1 MILTALYDSKAKN
14 YFNFATV
21 KSIEEV
27 RRFYAFQ
34 LKNGEKNTITTY
46 PEDFIL
52 CSLGLVSEVSGSIIP
67 KLENICQLSV
77 LKYYNDE
84 EFKHE

>member
-14 YFNFATV
+14 YFNFFTA
-21 KSIEEV
+21 KSIEDVE
-27 RRFYAFQ
+27 RYYALQF
-34 LKNGEKNTITTY
+34 KHGEKTTITEFS
-46 PEDFIL
+46 EDFIL
-52 CSLGLVSEVSGSIIP
+52 CSLGLVNEVSGLVIP